1 MIATVKR
8 LGSHLTALAV
18 APLLSCGP
26 PCPEPVVP
34 DLTAL
39 WAEMESC
46 VWTEWRETRDALY
59 AERTNVSIFSTSPG
73 ARATSHW
80 EDMQRERTTTS
91 VRLLLHETGQAS
103 SLNILRREL
112 VRLGLVS
119 DTLPFVDAFRNPDT
133 PCPGSQDI
141 DK

>member
-46 VWTEWRETRDALY
+46 VWTEWRETRDALS
-59 AERTNVSIFSTSPG
+59 AERTNVEIFSFPG
-73 ARATSHW
+73 ARSIAHSLRP
-80 EDMQRERTTTS
+80 QR
-91 VRLLLHETGQAS
+91 AS
-103 SLNILRREL
+103 WPLSCGKTIVE
-112 VRLGLVS
+112 
-119 DTLPFVDAFRNPDT
+119 
-133 PCPGSQDI
+133 
-141 DK
+141 